1 MDAGGR
7 LVARTRYASIGAL
20 ALLLVAAQSASA
32 ITFQFWSGNRAA
44 EAVFTQSGSNLIVQL
59 TSTSTFDVTK
69 QSELLTAVFFDLA
82 GNTKLT
88 PVSAVLAPGSVVYF
102 DSAPA
107 GGVVGGEWAYNTWS
121 GNKAPG
127 QARQGISSTG
137 LDLFGPKDRFP
148 GPDLDS
154 PANVGGLN
162 YGLTSAGDNLT
173 TGNSSVTSKEPL
185 IRNSVVFTLQG
196 LGAGFNAATDIYNV
210 HFQYG
215 TSLCEPHYPG
225 IVPPEPLI
233 AGSVPEPLTVVGLTV
248 GLAGL
253 GRYLRRRK

>member
-1 MDAGGR
+1 
-7 LVARTRYASIGAL
+7 VARTISITLGAL
-20 ALLLVAAQSASA
+20 ALLLVAAQSAPA
-32 ITFQFWSGNRAA
+32 ITFEFYSGHRAA
-44 EAVFTQSGSNLIVQL
+44 EVVFTQSGSNLIVQL
-59 TSTSTFDVTK
+59 TNTSTFDVTK
-69 QSELLTAVFFDLA
+69 PSELLTAVFFDLA
-82 GNTKLT
+82 DNSTLT
-88 PVSAVLAPGSVVYF
+88 PVSALLAPGSVVYF
-102 DSAPA
+102 DSAPS

-121 GNKAPG
+121 SNKAPG
-127 QARQGISSTG
+127 RARQGISSTG
-137 LDLFGPKDRFP
+137 LDLFGPSNRFP
-148 GPDLDS
+148 GPDLDA

-173 TGNSSVTSKEPL
+173 TGNSSVTGKEPL
-185 IRNSVVFTLQG
+185 IGNSVIFTLQG

-225 IVPPEPLI
+225 IVPPDPLI
-233 AGSVPEPLTVVGLTV
+233 EGTVPEPLTAVGLTV